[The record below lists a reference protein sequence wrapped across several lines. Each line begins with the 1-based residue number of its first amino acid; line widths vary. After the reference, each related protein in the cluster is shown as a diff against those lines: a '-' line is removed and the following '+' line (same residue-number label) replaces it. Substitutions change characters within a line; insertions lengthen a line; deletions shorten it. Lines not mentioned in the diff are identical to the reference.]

1 MLLDTYR
8 ADVPKGGA
16 TNLVNVTAA
25 PGIAWTCAADAWITI
40 LGNPPGTGPAA
51 VSYQVAPN
59 PASTPRTG
67 GLHVGDKTLTI
78 VQAGS

>member
-1 MLLDTYR
+1 
-8 ADVPKGGA
+8 VGKGGA

-25 PGIAWTCAADAWITI
+25 PGIAWTAGADAWISI

-51 VSYQVAPN
+51 VSYLVAPN
-59 PASTPRTG
+59 PGATPRTG
-67 GLHVGDKTLTI
+67 GIHVGDKTLTV